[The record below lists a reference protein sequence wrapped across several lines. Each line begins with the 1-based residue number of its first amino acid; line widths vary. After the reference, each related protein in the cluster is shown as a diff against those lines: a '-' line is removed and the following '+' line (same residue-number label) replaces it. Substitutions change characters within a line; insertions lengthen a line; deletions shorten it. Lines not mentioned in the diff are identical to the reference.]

1 MYFENFNSLI
11 YAFVIKGDVV
21 VKPMLD
27 ITKNVRPLQRILDN
41 TLFYGDYDIEDGD
54 TPEVI
59 SERIYGNPS
68 LHWVLMLI
76 NEKYDYLE
84 DWPMPENKLED
95 YVTKKYGVGN
105 ENATHLIYG
114 REHWINTDGRIVDA
128 PTNPDSLSIRVTNT
142 DYERDV
148 NEAKRRIR
156 IVHPNLISVF
166 VKDLEEAFIS

>member
-11 YAFVIKGDVV
+11 YAFKIKGDIV

-27 ITKNVRPLQRILDN
+27 ITTNVRPLQRILEN
-41 TLFYGDYDIEDGD
+41 TLFYGNFDVEDGD

-59 SERIYGNPS
+59 AERIYGDPN

-84 DWPMPENKLED
+84 DWPMPANKLDE
-95 YVTKKYGVGN
+95 YVSKKYGVGN
-105 ENATHLIYG
+105 ENATHMIYG
-114 REHWINTDGRIVDA
+114 REHWINTSGNIVDN
-128 PTNPDSLSIRVTNT
+128 PQNPDSLSIRVSNI
-142 DYERDV
+142 DYERKI
-148 NEAKRRIR
+148 NEEKRRIR